1 MNNVNA
7 TIGLVQL
14 ETIEEL
20 IQKYQT
26 IGKYSSEYSG
36 QELWRQIINSSQR
49 SNPAVNQSLGV
60 K

>member
-1 MNNVNA
+1 MMDRTVAN
-7 TIGLVQL
+7 QL
-14 ETIEEL
+14 AIEQPHL
-20 IQKYQT
+20 TWDQT